1 MNASIRW
8 GGLTPTTETSLFLTA
23 YRSGS
28 HLLADII
35 ENAILTMIQ
44 KTATQSYKLQSFH
57 LYILNLLFS
66 LRRHSG
72 RCMSDVFLPSH
83 HFPDIRHML
92 LSCQSSFRPEQF
104 P

>member
-44 KTATQSYKLQSFH
+44 KKLQ
-57 LYILNLLFS
+57 LNLTSYSLFIS
-66 LRRHSG
+66 TY
-72 RCMSDVFLPSH
+72 
-83 HFPDIRHML
+83 
-92 LSCQSSFRPEQF
+92 
-104 P
+104 